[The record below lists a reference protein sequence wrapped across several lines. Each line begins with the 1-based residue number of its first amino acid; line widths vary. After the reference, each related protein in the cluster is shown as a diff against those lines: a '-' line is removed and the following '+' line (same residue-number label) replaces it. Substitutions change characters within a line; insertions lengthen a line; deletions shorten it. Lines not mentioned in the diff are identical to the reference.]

1 MNMAYKARLEAPSKS
16 NQYFYA
22 NNVFQSSGYGLP
34 NCTAYAW
41 GRFYELL
48 GSKPKLSTSNAEN
61 WWAKEDGYKRGQ
73 VPKLGAVICW
83 RKGKAG
89 NGSDGA
95 GHVAIVEKVN
105 ADGSIL
111 ISQSGW
117 KASKTMWTQTL
128 KPPYKYGSAYT
139 LQGFIYNPA
148 TEDEPSVNSE
158 EIKIY
163 LDYGHGGKDNG
174 AVKYLVEDELNL
186 VQGKACAAELRAA
199 GFQVKESRTSDKYK
213 SLADRVAE
221 ANKWGADLFISF
233 HNNAGG
239 GNGWEAYAMSAMG
252 KMVLISIEK
261 RVKEFGQNSR
271 GIKDGSHLYVIKHT
285 NMPAGL
291 LEGFFVDNKAD
302 AAQNDTVAEQKAYG
316 IAVAKGIM
324 DIYNIKPKKVATKE
338 DKKPETAKTKKTYS
352 GTFPKLPERGY
363 LTKGDK
369 GTQVENLQKF
379 LNWAISTKLDIDG
392 SFGNMTLSA
401 VETFQAKYDLVV
413 DGKFGTKSLNK
424 AKGIKK

>member
-1 MNMAYKARLEAPSKS
+1 MAYKPRLEAPSKS
-16 NQYFYA
+16 NKYFYK
-22 NNVFQSSGYGLP
+22 NNPFEAAGYGLP

-41 GRFYELL
+41 GRFYEIL
-48 GSKPKLSTSNAEN
+48 GEKPKLSTSNAEN
-61 WWAKEDGYKRGQ
+61 WWSKDDGYKRGQ
-73 VPKLGAVICW
+73 APKLGAVICW

-95 GHVAIVEKVN
+95 GHVAIVEKVY

-117 KASKTMWTQTL
+117 KASKTMWTQKL

-139 LQGFIYNPA
+139 LQGFIYNPK
-148 TEDEPSVNSE
+148 TEGESNVNPE
-158 EIKIY
+158 DIKIY

-174 AVKYLVEDELNL
+174 AVKYLVEDEMNL
-186 VQGKACAAELRAA
+186 VQGRACATELRAA

-221 ANKWGADLFISF
+221 ANEWGADLFISW
-233 HNNAGG
+233 HNNAGK
-239 GNGWEAYAMSAMG
+239 GNGWEAWVMSAMG
-252 KMVLISIEK
+252 EMVAEAIEK

-271 GIKDGSHLYVIKHT
+271 GIKDGSDLYVIKNT
-285 NMPAGL
+285 NMPAVL

-302 AAQNDTVAEQKAYG
+302 AAQNDTAKEQKAYG
-316 IAVAKGIM
+316 VAVAKGVM
-324 DIYNIKPKKVATKE
+324 DIYNVKPKKTATTE
-338 DKKPETAKTKKTYS
+338 NKKPETAKTKKNYS

-379 LNWAISTKLDIDG
+379 LNWAIGTKLEIDG
-392 SFGNMTLSA
+392 SFGNMTFSA
-401 VETFQAKYDLVV
+401 VETFQAKYDLKV
-413 DGKFGTKSLNK
+413 DGKFGTKSLAK
-424 AKGIKK
+424 AKTIKK

>member
-1 MNMAYKARLEAPSKS
+1 MTYKSRTAAPSKD
-16 NQYFYA
+16 NKHFYKD
-22 NNVFQSSGYGLP
+22 NVFEKAGYGLP

-48 GSKPKLSTSNAEN
+48 GTKPKLSTSNAEN
-61 WWAKEDGYKRGQ
+61 WWNHNDGYKRGQ

-89 NGSDGA
+89 NGADGA
-95 GHVAIVEKVN
+95 GHVAIVEKVY

-148 TEDEPSVNSE
+148 TEDEPSVNPE

-213 SLADRVAE
+213 SLKDRVAE

-233 HNNAGG
+233 HNNSAGG
-239 GNGWEAYAMSAMG
+239 DGFEAYAMSEVGRAVA
-252 KMVLISIEK
+252 KAIEK
-261 RVKEFGQNSR
+261 RVEEFGQNSR
-271 GIKDGSHLYVIKHT
+271 GIKDGSGLYVVKYT
-285 NMPAGL
+285 NMPAAL

-302 AAQNDTVAEQKAYG
+302 AAQNDTKAEQKNYG

-324 DIYNIKPKKVATKE
+324 DYYNVTPKKNAVSDDKE
-338 DKKPETAKTKKTYS
+338 PEKAKEKKRYNGTLPTLPAK
-352 GTFPKLPERGY
+352 GY
-363 LTKGDK
+363 FKKGDK
-369 GTQVENLQKF
+369 GKQVEHLQKF
-379 LNWAISTKLDIDG
+379 LNWAIGTELKVDG

-401 VETFQAKYDLVV
+401 VETYQAKYDLVV
-413 DGKFGTKSLNK
+413 DGYFGKKCLAK
-424 AKGIKK
+424 ATTIKK